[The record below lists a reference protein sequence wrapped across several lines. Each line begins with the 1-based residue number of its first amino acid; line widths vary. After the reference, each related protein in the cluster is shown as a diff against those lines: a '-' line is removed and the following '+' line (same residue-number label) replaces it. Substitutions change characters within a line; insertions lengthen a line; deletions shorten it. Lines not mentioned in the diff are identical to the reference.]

1 MLEDN
6 LMPNNEIPSIPDV
19 LPILPIKGGVIFPDL
34 AIGLA
39 ITNPSLI
46 RMIDETL
53 SSHKIVCIV
62 TQKDPEI
69 DEPEPEDLYRVGVV
83 SLILK
88 MRRYPDDTLRIF
100 IQGMQRGRIREIV
113 QKKPYLSGKVKL
125 VKPKDENDTA
135 TEALMRNVEGSF
147 QRLVSMVPYLS
158 EELMSVV
165 LNIHE
170 PNRLADFVASH
181 VNFDTEEK
189 QILLETS
196 SPKDRL
202 KKLDNLLTK
211 EIGILELGEKIRNR
225 VKGEVDKSQRE
236 YFLREQLKAIKEELG
251 EKDEKTAEIEDLRTK
266 IEAKLMP
273 DDARDTALKEL
284 ERLRLMP
291 PAAAE
296 YTVIRT
302 YIDWFLNL
310 PWEEGTEDKLDIK
323 RAKRVLDEDHF
334 DLTKVKERI
343 LEYLAVRKL
352 KPDSKGP
359 ILCFVGPPGVGKTSL
374 GRSIARALGRKFVRL
389 SLGGVR
395 DEAEIRGH
403 RRTYVGAMPGRILQS
418 LRTASS
424 NNPVFMLD
432 EIDKVGADFRGDP
445 SSALLEVLDPE
456 QNFSFSDHYIEVPFD
471 LSSVMFIATA
481 NVMQTII
488 PALRDRMEI
497 IELPG
502 YIDEEKLEIAR
513 DYLIPRRIKEA
524 GLKEG
529 DVEFTDKGIYEIISA
544 YTREAGVRNL
554 EREIG
559 SVVRKIARRHAEG
572 RKKKVSV
579 DAGDVSR
586 FLGPRKFF
594 SELAAREGE
603 VGVATGLAWTP
614 VGGEILFIEA
624 TKMPGSKGLVLTG
637 SLGDVMKE
645 SAQAALSLLRSHAG
659 DLKLNEIDLS
669 KLDLHIHIPSGA
681 IPKDGP
687 SAGLALTAALYSL
700 FSQKTIDPKI
710 AMTGEITLT
719 GRILPVGGIKEKVLG
734 AKRAGIKTILIPSQN
749 DKDLGE
755 IPTHVRKGMTFRRVK
770 TIRDALKILF
780 PLSKTGHGT
789 KPNKKEK

>member
-1 MLEDN
+1 MLDESLLTNDD
-6 LMPNNEIPSIPDV
+6 IPSIPDV

-46 RMIDETL
+46 HLIDETL
-53 SSHKIVCIV
+53 SGNKIVCIV
-62 TQKDPEI
+62 TQKNPEV
-69 DEPEPEDLYRVGVV
+69 DEPGPSDLYEVGVV

-100 IQGMQRGRIREIV
+100 IQGMQRGRIKEYV
-113 QKKPYLSGKVKL
+113 QKRPYLAAKVNL
-125 VKPKDENDTA
+125 LRLRVEHDTA

-158 EELMSVV
+158 EELVSVV
-165 LNIHE
+165 LNISD
-170 PNRLADFVASH
+170 PNRLADFVAAH

-189 QILLETS
+189 QVLLETS

-211 EIGILELGEKIRNR
+211 ELGILELGEKIRDR
-225 VKGEVDKSQRE
+225 VKGEVDKTQRE
-236 YFLREQLKAIKEELG
+236 YFLREQMKAIKEELG
-251 EKDEKTAEIEDLRTK
+251 EKDEKSAEIDELRGK
-266 IEAKLMP
+266 IEAKSMP
-273 DDARDTALKEL
+273 EEARETAEKEL
-284 ERLRLMP
+284 DRLRMMP

-310 PWEEGTEDKLDIK
+310 PWEEGTEDNLDIR
-323 RAKRVLDEDHF
+323 RAKRILNEDHY

-374 GRSIARALGRKFVRL
+374 GRSIARALRRKFVRL

-403 RRTYVGAMPGRILQS
+403 RRTYVGAMPGRILQN

-456 QNFSFSDHYIEVPFD
+456 QNYSFSDHYVEVPFD
-471 LSSVMFIATA
+471 LSRVMFIATA
-481 NVMQTII
+481 NVTQTII

-502 YIDEEKLEIAR
+502 YIDEEKLEIAKA
-513 DYLIPRRIKEA
+513 YLIPRRIRES
-524 GLKEG
+524 GLKKG
-529 DVEFTDKGIYEIISA
+529 DIDFTDDGIYEIIHS

-559 SVVRKIARRHAEG
+559 SVVRKVARRHAEG
-572 RKKKVSV
+572 RKKKVKV
-579 DAGDVSR
+579 DARDVSR

-603 VGVATGLAWTP
+603 IGVATGLAWTP
-614 VGGEILFIEA
+614 VGGEILFVEA
-624 TKMPGSKGLVLTG
+624 TMMLGSKGLVLTG
-637 SLGDVMKE
+637 SLGDIMKE
-645 SAQAALSLLRSHAG
+645 SAQAALSFLRSHARE
-659 DLKLNEIDLS
+659 LKLDDIDMS
-669 KLDLHIHIPSGA
+669 KNDLHIHIPSGA

-700 FSQKTIDPKI
+700 FSEKAIDPKI

-719 GRILPVGGIKEKVLG
+719 GRVLPVGGIKEKVLG
-734 AKRAGIKTILIPSQN
+734 AKRAGITTVLIPSQN

-755 IPTHVRKGMTFRRVK
+755 IPTNVRKGLTFRRVK
-770 TIRDALKILF
+770 TIRDGLRILF
-780 PLSKTGHGT
+780 PLAKST
-789 KPNKKEK
+789 KEKK